1 MSKPMFFYAGVYD
14 DATDAEADT
23 GAIKALKDSGA
34 IGSYDTAII
43 TKKPNGEIKVTKT
56 EKPTEHGAWWGVAA
70 GAAAV
75 VLFPVA
81 APALLIGGAAGGGAW
96 IAHIAHGTSRGEAK
110 DIGKMLNEGDSAVV
124 IVGIDNDAEQV
135 ESAAT
140 RARDHVLKR
149 EVGDWDDAE
158 QDALEAVKQ
167 AEAVPA

>member
-14 DATDAEADT
+14 NVSDAEADVE
-23 GAIKALKDSGA
+23 AIKELHHSKA
-34 IGSYDTAII
+34 IGSYDSEII
-43 TKKPNGEIKVTKT
+43 TKKPNGEVKVTKT
-56 EKPTEHGAWWGVAA
+56 EKPVEHGAWWGVAA
-70 GAAAV
+70 GAATV

-81 APALLIGGAAGGGAW
+81 APALLISGAAGGGAW

-124 IVGIDNDAEQV
+124 IVGIDNDADQV

-140 RARDHVLKR
+140 RAREHTLKR
-149 EVGDWDDAE
+149 NVGDWDDAE
-158 QDALEAVKQ
+158 QDALQAVKG

>member
-1 MSKPMFFYAGVYD
+1 MILLKPFALEELSRLVTSQLKGAGNF
-14 DATDAEADT
+14 TSRLEP
-23 GAIKALKDSGA
+23 S
-34 IGSYDTAII
+34 
-43 TKKPNGEIKVTKT
+43 T
-56 EKPTEHGAWWGVAA
+56 ERSA
-70 GAAAV
+70 GAATV

-81 APALLIGGAAGGGAW
+81 APALLVAGAAGGGAW

-149 EVGDWDDAE
+149 NVGDWDDAE
-158 QDALEAVKQ
+158 QDALEAVTQ
-167 AEAVPA
+167 AEVVPA